1 MIKNFSNIIQVN
13 DLDDFIGPGTECIKP
28 IPTSSK
34 NKTST
39 GASKIRISTETD
51 NQAEANNNKIEKVQ
65 ISLDDCLAC
74 SGCVT
79 SAETVLINQ
88 QSIDELLKIIE
99 SNSKL
104 DKNDQNYK
112 LICISISPQSQASLA
127 VRHDMNV
134 KSCTRKLSKFFR
146 QSLNAQF
153 VFDTSSGR
161 EMSIRESQKEF
172 IEQYQNKKLPLLA
185 SSCPGWICYAE
196 KTHGFLLPHISS
208 VKSSQQI
215 MGSII
220 KDYICQKMG
229 DSFNANNIFRK
240 LLLNLYLFRLFD
252 RKLI

>member
-1 MIKNFSNIIQVN
+1 MIKNFSNVIQVN

-28 IPTSSK
+28 IPTKTKKSSP
-34 NKTST
+34 
-39 GASKIRISTETD
+39 GISKIKISAETD
-51 NQAEANNNKIEKVQ
+51 NDNDMVAESSKTFEKAQ

-99 SNSKL
+99 SNSKIVEKEK
-104 DKNDQNYK
+104 DENYK
-112 LICISISPQSQASLA
+112 LICISISPQSLASLA
-127 VRHDMNV
+127 VRHDLNL

-146 QSLNAQF
+146 QSLNAKF
-153 VFDTSSGR
+153 VFDTSTAR
-161 EMSIRESQKEF
+161 EMSIRESQNEF

-185 SSCPGWICYAE
+185 SACPGWICYAE
-196 KTHGFLLPHISS
+196 KTHGFLLPHISK

-215 MGSII
+215 MGSMI

-240 LLLNLYLFRLFD
+240 FFL
-252 RKLI
+252 KI